1 MSSTSSLIRLNKLMA
16 HQGWGSRREVDQLI
30 EKGWVTI
37 NGQKAKKGQRVTE
50 DVEYEVRQFG
60 RKVMVDDNKV
70 TVLFHKPLGVLSC
83 TTGGYSRK
91 KTATSTTQSFPLQQE
106 TTAIHYLTAKNAAF
120 EWKRGWQVEPRG
132 LPKMAVAGRLDVNS
146 TGLLVF
152 TQDGVIAR
160 QIIAPDSNLEKEY
173 LVRLR
178 PDPKRPSL
186 QDVHVSEVQ
195 SILRRLREG
204 ITDEG
209 ELLDA
214 KSINVVNKDQLQIVL
229 TSGKKHH
236 IRRMMDAVGL
246 DIQALKRVRIGN
258 IRLGGLKPGQWRFL
272 GSNETV
278 A

>member
-1 MSSTSSLIRLNKLMA
+1 MA

-37 NGQKAKKGQRVTE
+37 NGEKAKKGQRVSE
-50 DVEYEVRQFG
+50 DIQYEVHQFG
-60 RKVMVDDNKV
+60 KKIIVDDKA
-70 TVLFHKPLGVLSC
+70 TVLFHKPLGILSC
-83 TTGGYSRK
+83 TTGGYQRK
-91 KTATSTTQSFPLQQE
+91 KSTTTKSSFRQQE
-106 TTAIHYLTAKNAAF
+106 ITAINYLTANNAAF
-120 EWKRGWQVEPRG
+120 EWKKGWQMEPRG

-160 QIIAPDSNLEKEY
+160 QIIAPDSNIEKEY
-173 LVRLR
+173 LVRLQ

-186 QDVHVSEVQ
+186 KDSQSNEIQ
-195 SILRRLREG
+195 SILRRLTEG

-214 KSINVVNKDQLQIVL
+214 KSIQVVNNDQLRIVL

-258 IRLGGLKPGQWRFL
+258 LRLGGLKPGKWRFL
-272 GSNETV
+272 GSNETL